1 MNRQGPDLGSQYRS
15 MISFHTPEQEEIAK
29 KSKEVLERSGRFKN
43 KIVTEILPAS
53 TFYKAEEYHQQYYMK
68 RGGGSCYMRPMS
80 E

>member
-1 MNRQGPDLGSQYRS
+1 

-29 KSKEVLERSGRFKN
+29 KSKEALERSGRFKN
-43 KIVTEILPAS
+43 KIVTEILPAL

-68 RGGGSCYMRPMS
+68 RGGGSCYVRPMS